1 MTLMLCI
8 ISYFIV
14 SLGKFLIH
22 LCFAQRCIG
31 KEKFCNSNS
40 GLRFSGYQKKKNGME
55 TCFCLNQIITPY
67 SFHKVPAVT

>member
-40 GLRFSGYQKKKNGME
+40 GLRFSGYQKKKKME
-55 TCFCLNQIITPY
+55 WKLAF
-67 SFHKVPAVT
+67 V